1 MLTAMQLANF
11 KAFSEA
17 QRVPI
22 RPITLIFGPNSS
34 GKSSIIHG
42 LVLARHAAETGELD
56 TYLTHVGGA
65 SVDLGGFGQY
75 IHRRESTR
83 RMEWCGEFHSARFDG
98 RLAELFASTTKIE
111 VSAQIGLPQVERMR
125 IKVGFDSRTEQT
137 IFVKTPTGELIRS
150 GAPEVQVFEIR
161 ADSTTILQMSKRRD
175 GKFQIDRLNYEH
187 PVFREVLRA
196 IVITSTT
203 SETIQ
208 PSDYEG
214 LDEAINQL
222 IPDFTV
228 EMGNFLPAKLLLA
241 GAPVALEASSLIAV
255 GRGTRKENL
264 ASAVRLYFPRILDEM
279 IQGVSRAVSSELA
292 RLQYLGPL
300 RSYPPRHLAFAQQHD
315 SNWNAGGGFAWDVV
329 RKDETVR
336 RLVNEWLSSR
346 DKLQTPYE
354 LMVREFVGVD
364 DLEPTLFEQLKRL
377 QGAELLAVDGTD
389 ARDRGEP
396 QPEGILDASID
407 VEQEAR
413 TFQNAIKAADIERLD
428 ELVLIDQRTNTIVSH
443 RDVGIGISQVL
454 PVLVAAFGSSG
465 KILAMEQPEIHLH
478 PALQAELGDVFITS
492 GLGPKQNTLILET
505 HSEHL
510 ILRIM
515 RRMRETANGELPK
528 EFPSV
533 RPEDVS
539 ILYVEPRGSTSIVR
553 VLELDAQGD
562 LLDPWPGGFFEEG
575 FRERFS

>member
-1 MLTAMQLANF
+1 VLTGLQLANF
-11 KAFSEA
+11 KAFSVV

-22 RPITLIFGPNSS
+22 RPLTLIFGPNSS

-98 RLAELFASTTKIE
+98 RLAELFASTTKVE
-111 VSAQIGLPQVERMR
+111 VSAQVGLPQVERMR
-125 IKVGFDSRTEQT
+125 IKVGFDSRSGES
-137 IFVKTPTGELIRS
+137 ILVKTPTGELMPS
-150 GAPEVQVFEIR
+150 GAPEVQLFEIK
-161 ADSTTILQMSKRRD
+161 ADSASILQMSKRRD

-187 PVFREVLRA
+187 AVFREVLKA

-203 SETIQ
+203 AETIQ

-255 GRGTRKENL
+255 GRGTRRENL

-300 RSYPPRHLAFAQQHD
+300 RSYPARHLAFAQQHD

-329 RKDETVR
+329 RKDENVR

-346 DKLQTPYE
+346 EKLQTPYE
-354 LMVREFVGVD
+354 LTVREFVGVD
-364 DLEPTLFEQLKRL
+364 DLEPTLLQELRRL
-377 QGAELLAVDGTD
+377 EEEGVQIE
-389 ARDRGEP
+389 GEP
-396 QPEGILDASID
+396 ESEHTAGGVYPTID
-407 VEQEAR
+407 IEVELVKFR
-413 TFQNAIKAADIERLD
+413 NAIKAADVERLD
-428 ELVLIDQRTNTIVSH
+428 ELVLLDQRTNTVVSH

-454 PVLVAAFGSSG
+454 PVLVTAYGSSG

-478 PALQAELGDVFITS
+478 PALQAELADVFIS
-492 GLGPKQNTLILET
+492 SALGEQKNTFVLET

-510 ILRIM
+510 ILRIL
-515 RRMRETANGELPK
+515 RRIREASQGELPAGMIGVK
-528 EFPSV
+528 PD
-533 RPEDVS
+533 DVAV
-539 ILYVEPRGSTSIVR
+539 LYVTPTKDGARITEIPILPDGEFGT
-553 VLELDAQGD
+553 Q
-562 LLDPWPGGFFEEG
+562 WPQGFFPERAEEL
-575 FRERFS
+575 F

>member
-1 MLTAMQLANF
+1 MLTGLQLANF
-11 KAFSEA
+11 KAFSVV

-22 RPITLIFGPNSS
+22 RPLTLIFGPNSS

-98 RLAELFASTTKIE
+98 RLAELFASTTKVE
-111 VSAQIGLPQVERMR
+111 VSAQVGLPQVERMR
-125 IKVGFDSRTEQT
+125 IKVGFDSRSGES
-137 IFVKTPTGELIRS
+137 ILVKTPTGELMPS
-150 GAPEVQVFEIR
+150 GAPEVQLFEIK
-161 ADSTTILQMSKRRD
+161 ADSASILQMSKRRD

-187 PVFREVLRA
+187 AVFREVLKA

-203 SETIQ
+203 AETIQ

-255 GRGTRKENL
+255 GRGTRRENL

-300 RSYPPRHLAFAQQHD
+300 RSYPARHLAFAQQHD

-329 RKDETVR
+329 RKDENVR

-346 DKLQTPYE
+346 EKLQTPYE
-354 LMVREFVGVD
+354 LTVREFVGVD
-364 DLEPTLFEQLKRL
+364 DLEPTLLQELRRL
-377 QGAELLAVDGTD
+377 EEEGVQIE
-389 ARDRGEP
+389 GEP
-396 QPEGILDASID
+396 ESEHTAGGVYPTID
-407 VEQEAR
+407 IEVELVKFR
-413 TFQNAIKAADIERLD
+413 NAIKAADVERLD
-428 ELVLIDQRTNTIVSH
+428 ELVLLDQRTNTVVSH

-454 PVLVAAFGSSG
+454 PVLVTAYGSSG

-478 PALQAELGDVFITS
+478 PALQAELADVFIS
-492 GLGPKQNTLILET
+492 SALGEQKNTFVLET

-510 ILRIM
+510 ILRIL
-515 RRMRETANGELPK
+515 RRIREASQGELPAGMIGVK
-528 EFPSV
+528 PD
-533 RPEDVS
+533 DVAV
-539 ILYVEPRGSTSIVR
+539 LYVTPTKDGARITEIPILPDGEFGT
-553 VLELDAQGD
+553 Q
-562 LLDPWPGGFFEEG
+562 WPQGFFPERAEEL
-575 FRERFS
+575 F

>member
-1 MLTAMQLANF
+1 MLTGLQIGNF
-11 KAFSEA
+11 KAFSVV
-17 QRVPI
+17 QRIPI
-22 RPITLIFGPNSS
+22 RPLTLIFGPNSS

-42 LVLARHAAETGELD
+42 LVLARHADETGELD
-56 TYLTHVGGA
+56 VHLTHVGGE

-83 RMEWCGEFHSARFDG
+83 RMEWSAECDSAGFTG
-98 RLAELFASTTKIE
+98 RLAELFATTTKVG

-125 IKVGFDSRTEQT
+125 IKVGFDGRTGES
-137 IFVKTPTGELIRS
+137 ILVKTPTGELMPS
-150 GAPEVQVFEIR
+150 GAPEVQLFEIK
-161 ADSTTILQMSKRRD
+161 ADSASILLMSKRRD
-175 GKFQIDRLNYEH
+175 GRFQIDRLNYEH

-203 SETIQ
+203 AETIQ

-255 GRGTRKENL
+255 GRGTRRENL

-279 IQGVSRAVSSELA
+279 IQGVSRAVSGELA

-329 RKDETVR
+329 RKDENVR
-336 RLVNEWLSSR
+336 RLVNEWLSAR
-346 DKLQTPYE
+346 EKLQTPYE
-354 LMVREFVGVD
+354 LTVREFVGVD
-364 DLEPTLFEQLKRL
+364 DLEPTLLQELRRL
-377 QGAELLAVDGTD
+377 EEEGVQIE
-389 ARDRGEP
+389 GEP
-396 QPEGILDASID
+396 ESEHTVGSVYPAID
-407 VEQEAR
+407 IEVEMHKFR
-413 TFQNAIKAADIERLD
+413 DAIKAADVERLD
-428 ELVLIDQRTNTIVSH
+428 ELVLVDQRTNTVVSH

-454 PVLVAAFGSSG
+454 PVLVAAYGSSA

-478 PALQAELGDVFITS
+478 PALQAELGDVFIS
-492 GLGPKQNTLILET
+492 SALGSQRNTFLLET

-515 RRMRETANGELPK
+515 RRMRESASGELPK
-528 EFPSV
+528 NYPPV

-553 VLELDAQGD
+553 VLELDSQGD

>member
-1 MLTAMQLANF
+1 MNSENIKKVTNEAIEQLITALNEGRSQTLTQYLAAIGRFHRYSLRNVMLIASQKPTATHVAGFHAWHKLGRFVKKGEKGILILA
-11 KAFSEA
+11 
-17 QRVPI
+17 PI
-22 RPITLIFGPNSS
+22 IRGKNETKEQDETDESS
-34 GKSSIIHG
+34 TAVGFRAAYVFDISQTDGQELPTIGSVNG
-42 LVLARHAAETGELD
+42 DPREYRERLAR
-56 TYLTHVGGA
+56 
-65 SVDLGGFGQY
+65 F
-75 IHRRESTR
+75 
-83 RMEWCGEFHSARFDG
+83 
-98 RLAELFASTTKIE
+98 
-111 VSAQIGLPQVERMR
+111 
-125 IKVGFDSRTEQT
+125 
-137 IFVKTPTGELIRS
+137 
-150 GAPEVQVFEIR
+150 
-161 ADSTTILQMSKRRD
+161 
-175 GKFQIDRLNYEH
+175 
-187 PVFREVLRA
+187 
-196 IVITSTT
+196 
-203 SETIQ
+203 
-208 PSDYEG
+208 
-214 LDEAINQL
+214 
-222 IPDFTV
+222 
-228 EMGNFLPAKLLLA
+228 
-241 GAPVALEASSLIAV
+241 
-255 GRGTRKENL
+255 
-264 ASAVRLYFPRILDEM
+264 
-279 IQGVSRAVSSELA
+279 
-292 RLQYLGPL
+292 QYLGPL